1 VKERLATR
9 GVSGREAEV
18 VGAVLEGLRNAE
30 IAGRLFITEWTVKDH
45 LKHVF
50 SKLGVSS
57 RSGLLKALDAAPRSA
72 PKPHPVESAGRRHLK
87 M

>member
-1 VKERLATR
+1 MRERLATR
-9 GVSGREAEV
+9 GVSGREADV

-30 IAGRLFITEWTVKDH
+30 IARRLFITEWTVKDH

-50 SKLGVSS
+50 SKLGVGS

-72 PKPHPVESAGRRHLK
+72 SKPQPVESPGRRHLK